1 MNMETTVISE
11 CNGKQACE
19 ITATGWHYVFVN
31 IDNCMR
37 VIGAKFKAKIYHT
50 VSHRNVYS
58 N

>member
-1 MNMETTVISE
+1 METTVISE

-19 ITATGWHYVFVN
+19 ITATGWHFVFVN